1 MEEHPPGAKA
11 MHDFE
16 NVLNFQL
23 DTSRRRRGTAT
34 PVQAAKD
41 RSAGSTPAA
50 DGCSAAR
57 HARRAGSAERGTKRA
72 SPAPQGSAEGGK
84 AGRKPSKAAR

>member
-1 MEEHPPGAKA
+1 

-23 DTSRRRRGTAT
+23 DTSRRRRGSAT
-34 PVQAAKD
+34 PA
-41 RSAGSTPAA
+41 
-50 DGCSAAR
+50 SAAMDGSDR

-72 SPAPQGSAEGGK
+72 SPAPAGSGEASK
-84 AGRKPSKAAR
+84 AGRKPGKAAR